1 LGELFQMIP
10 YDQADKTDWV
20 QMDVE
25 LDDTLVETLKALA
38 ESENREISDLISKY
52 LYEWWQ
58 NENES
63 GNLQEMYDKIEVKLP
78 VLEKNNETN
87 SASESHI

>member
-1 LGELFQMIP
+1 MIP
-10 YDQADKTDWV
+10 YDQVDKTDWV

-25 LDDTLVETLKALA
+25 LDDTLVETLRALA

-52 LYEWWQ
+52 LYQWWQ
-58 NENES
+58 NEIES

>member
-1 LGELFQMIP
+1 MIP
-10 YDQADKTDWV
+10 YDQVDKTDWV

-25 LDDTLVETLKALA
+25 LDDTLIETLRGLA
-38 ESENREISDLISKY
+38 DSENREISDLISKY

-58 NENES
+58 NEIES

-87 SASESHI
+87 SASEPHI

>member
-1 LGELFQMIP
+1 MIP
-10 YDQADKTDWV
+10 YDQVDKTDWV

-25 LDDTLVETLKALA
+25 LDDTLIETLRGLA
-38 ESENREISDLISKY
+38 DSENREISDLISKY

-58 NENES
+58 NEIES

-87 SASESHI
+87 IASEPHI

>member
-1 LGELFQMIP
+1 MIP
-10 YDQADKTDWV
+10 YDQVDKTDWV

-25 LDDTLVETLKALA
+25 LDDTLVETLRALA

-52 LYEWWQ
+52 LYQWWQ
-58 NENES
+58 NEIES

-78 VLEKNNETN
+78 MLEKNNETN

>member
-1 LGELFQMIP
+1 MIP
-10 YDQADKTDWV
+10 YDQVDKTDWV

-25 LDDTLVETLKALA
+25 LDDTLIETLRGLA
-38 ESENREISDLISKY
+38 DSENREISDLISKY

-58 NENES
+58 NEIES

-87 SASESHI
+87 SASKPHI

>member
-1 LGELFQMIP
+1 MIP
-10 YDQADKTDWV
+10 YDQVDKTDWV

-25 LDDTLVETLKALA
+25 LDDTLIETLRGLA
-38 ESENREISDLISKY
+38 DSENREIFDLISKY

-58 NENES
+58 NEIES